1 VIKIIVLKLKS
12 RMKTIN
18 SIKDLFG
25 MKYEDMAML
34 LQISKSQWG
43 MYVTGKRN
51 LPLAAKQK
59 LANMLAFNNDKVASK
74 VIVPNKLEIRKTQ
87 MVLQKLYSDNTNQ
100 QAIVKQKLITIAKKQ
115 KTADTAIDFIT
126 YLESQREQQTEAY
139 QNLLKMIKQNAQT
152 ELKNN
157 SLALQTQL
165 QIKLKTLV
173 TEEKQIFK
181 EMKKLS

>member
-1 VIKIIVLKLKS
+1 
-12 RMKTIN
+12 MKTISN
-18 SIKDLFG
+18 IKDHLG

-59 LANMLAFNNDKVASK
+59 LANMLAFNHDKNESK
-74 VIVPNKLEIRKTQ
+74 VIVPNKLEIRKAQ
-87 MVLQKLYSDNTNQ
+87 MVLQKLHSDNTKQ
-100 QAIVKQKLITIAKKQ
+100 QVIVKQKLIPIAKKQ
-115 KTADTAIDFIT
+115 KTAGTAIDFIN
-126 YLESQREQQTEAY
+126 YVESQSEHQTEAY
-139 QNLLKMIKQNAQT
+139 QNLLKMIKLTAQT
-152 ELKNN
+152 ELENN

-165 QIKLKTLV
+165 KIKLKTLV
-173 TEEKQIFK
+173 AEEKQIFK